1 MRGLELAETLT
12 GARSER
18 AGPNRV
24 QQLPEQRDRQLERHK
39 REALD
44 DVATYRMVSVKD
56 LVDERFWHNREAGNK
71 AIEALKQEG
80 LLKQETVEIE
90 GGPKIEV
97 LTATKQGAEQAR
109 AGALPTSEQRY
120 WAATVKPDELRQS
133 SEVYRATRRAITEI
147 EKDGGH
153 IERVSLSIEIKN
165 RVAEAAAK
173 TPAGREST
181 AEQRA
186 SAEEAARRFE
196 LPINEKGLVS
206 YPDAQIEYRDEMGLV
221 QRTHNVHLAHRENRG
236 KDSQARAHANGHG
249 PRSRTRRAR
258 ERDPKREH
266 IEFEERKRRALDDVA
281 TYRVVGLKDLVD
293 ERFGGN
299 RFAARKGIEALKQDG
314 LLAEH
319 TVQVKSGKTFRV
331 LTATDRGRRKAWGGR
346 RNNEQRY
353 WAGFV
358 KPTEIRHDA
367 AVYQAARTEIEK
379 LEKAG
384 AKVKLI
390 QLDCEMKSRIAKAT
404 EKARAESGA
413 GEAFIAK
420 QEAAKQM
427 DLPLTEDGRVHYPD
441 ARIEY
446 EDAQGVSG
454 RVDVEVTSE
463 GYRSKSL
470 RAKAAAG
477 FSLHANG
484 RAAMRQ
490 LASALNNNGSK
501 RGGGG
506 GGGRHGEELFE
517 L

>member
-1 MRGLELAETLT
+1 MRGLEIEARP

-24 QQLPEQRDRQLERHK
+24 QQLPEQRDRQLDRHK

-56 LVDERFWHNREAGNK
+56 LVDERFRYNREAGSK

-97 LTATKQGAEQAR
+97 LTATKQGAEQVR
-109 AGALPTSEQRY
+109 AGALPTSEQRH
-120 WAATVKPDELRQS
+120 WAATVKPDELRQV
-133 SEVYRATRRAITEI
+133 SEVYRATRAAITEI

-153 IERVSLSIEIKN
+153 IERVSLNIEIKN

-173 TPAGREST
+173 TQGG
-181 AEQRA
+181 Q
-186 SAEEAARRFE
+186 EEAARRFE

-221 QRTHNVHLAHRENRG
+221 QRTHHVHLAHRGNRG

-249 PRSRTRRAR
+249 PRSLTRRAR
-258 ERDPKREH
+258 ERDPMRER

-314 LLAEH
+314 LLEEH
-319 TVQVKSGKTFRV
+319 TVQVKSGKTFKV

-346 RNNEQRY
+346 RNSEQRY

-358 KPTEIRHDA
+358 KPNEIRHDA

-390 QLDCEMKSRIAKAT
+390 QLDYEMKSRVAKAT

-427 DLPLTEDGRVHYPD
+427 NLPLTEDGRVHYPD

-454 RVDVEVTSE
+454 RVDVEVTSSN
-463 GYRSKSL
+463 YRGKGL

-484 RAAMRQ
+484 RSAMRQ
-490 LASALNNNGSK
+490 IASALNNQGSK

-506 GGGRHGEELFE
+506 GGGRHDEELFE